1 MKLPPG
7 SKRSATDFEKEV
19 YKLCSK
25 VPAGKVT
32 TYAEIAQ
39 VLASSARAVGQAL
52 RRNPFA
58 PSVPCHRVVTSDLKL
73 GGFFGQTGK
82 MSSNVQKKRQILIDE
97 AVVFEGEDR
106 ISQESLHTFDT
117 RLTSKTKLRR

>member
-1 MKLPPG
+1 MLKSLKCSHQVPVRLVRLCDG
-7 SKRSATDFEKEV
+7 IHSLHRCHATGLSHQTSSSGDFCEILSFRPCCSLLFDVRKMILGPV
-19 YKLCSK
+19 CSGLCS
-25 VPAGKVT
+25 
-32 TYAEIAQ
+32 
-39 VLASSARAVGQAL
+39 
-52 RRNPFA
+52 
-58 PSVPCHRVVTSDLKL
+58 
-73 GGFFGQTGK
+73 GQTGK